1 MILLNNKIYSQTFS
15 NQALTIALIA
25 KRVMAK
31 TGVQI
36 IPVVSALDAL
46 NIKEKVG
53 IDVYLQHVDPYF
65 EGSHTGFISPLHAKS
80 LGIKGSLLN
89 HSEHRLSPGTLK
101 QMFKSW
107 PSDFDSVLCL
117 QSFGQLERWDN
128 KLPATFFA
136 YEPKKFIG
144 NPQLSVASECP
155 QQIKNFSQFLHTR
168 PLLIG
173 AGIRRPE
180 DIATGLKLGAKG
192 VLIASGVIKSTEPEK
207 ELMALATAFSV

>member
-1 MILLNNKIYSQTFS
+1 MILLNNKLYSQTFG
-15 NQALTIALIA
+15 NQALAIALMA

-31 TGVQI
+31 TGIPI

-53 IDVYLQHVDPYF
+53 IDVYLQHVDPYL
-65 EGSHTGFISPLHAKS
+65 EGPHTGYISPLHAKS
-80 LGIKGSLLN
+80 LGIKGSLIN

-101 QMFKSW
+101 QMFKYW
-107 PSDFDSVLCL
+107 PTDFDSVLCL
-117 QSFGQLERWDN
+117 HSFGQLEKWAS

-136 YEPKKFIG
+136 YEPKEFIG
-144 NPQLSVASECP
+144 NTQLSVASERP
-155 QQIKNFSQFLHTR
+155 QQIKNFSQFLQPH

-180 DIATGLKLGAKG
+180 DVTTGLKLGAKG
-192 VLIASGVIKSTEPEK
+192 VLIASGVIKSADPEK